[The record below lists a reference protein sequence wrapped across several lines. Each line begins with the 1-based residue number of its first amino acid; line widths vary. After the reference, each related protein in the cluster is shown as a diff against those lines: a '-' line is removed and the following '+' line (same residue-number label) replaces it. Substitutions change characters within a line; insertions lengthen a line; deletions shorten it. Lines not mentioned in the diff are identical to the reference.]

1 MKIGTALWELMGEL
15 SETSDGR
22 FQDRPDAFVFQ
33 GQAGTAKIDKSTG
46 SITLTDGAHHL
57 RYDSASPLAHDRAQ
71 ATELE
76 AQLLAEMIE
85 LRKSQAD
92 RDRKLMLKKLAL
104 RPF

>member
-1 MKIGTALWELMGEL
+1 MMIGTALWEVMGDL

-33 GQAGTAKIDKSTG
+33 GQAGTAKIDKSNG
-46 SITLTDGAHHL
+46 VITLRDEAHHL
-57 RYDSASPLAHDRAQ
+57 RYDSASPLAHDRIQ
-71 ATELE
+71 ATALE

-85 LRKSQAD
+85 LQRSQAD
-92 RDRKLMLKKLAL
+92 RDRQMMIAKLSK